1 MAEDAG
7 IELLFCYGYPP
18 GIDMRSPDP
27 FIRKFAVE
35 HLKRAI
41 EAAYYL
47 GGTEVG
53 GVLYSNWPRTIRT
66 I

>member
-1 MAEDAG
+1 
-7 IELLFCYGYPP
+7 
-18 GIDMRSPDP
+18 MRSPDP